1 MKVALDTKEQL
12 SAEDAP
18 VIRATEDHLLKVQIL
33 NRRLQ
38 GMSLIQISRQF
49 GIKVKDLE
57 KHLVRWLREEVGHE
71 GELAQVLADVT
82 FLRYETLLSKILPV
96 LLDEDVKSHHFKN
109 LIKMFQDITNS
120 QLKVAGIVVEE
131 TKANT
136 LEDTDL
142 GAMEEEAKR
151 LGIMV

>member
-1 MKVALDTKEQL
+1 
-12 SAEDAP
+12 
-18 VIRATEDHLLKVQIL
+18 
-33 NRRLQ
+33 
-38 GMSLIQISRQF
+38 
-49 GIKVKDLE
+49 
-57 KHLVRWLREEVGHE
+57 
-71 GELAQVLADVT
+71 
-82 FLRYETLLSKILPV
+82 
-96 LLDEDVKSHHFKN
+96 
-109 LIKMFQDITNS
+109 MFQDITNS